1 MARALPRTGRLS
13 VAALEDD
20 IKAEARLHELEKT
33 CVRLQRQLAAAK
45 SKSDDLV
52 DAVERAA
59 YDATMVVGRPAP
71 IPRQKHKTGK
81 GGEEALVLHLT
92 DWQLGKSTHDG
103 SYNSDVCIR
112 RVHDVVDRVRRI
124 TEVQRADHPVKH
136 CVVLFGGD
144 HVEGQGIFPGQAH
157 EVDSSSYAQLLN
169 ASGLM
174 SDVVLSMLEE
184 FDTVEVYSVPGNHG
198 RLGRKGDEERETNL
212 DNIAYAISRGQLKDQ
227 KRLTWHPHGHWYQ
240 HVVVGEYK
248 ALLVHGDQIK
258 GFGGT
263 PAFAIARKCT
273 AWSSGAIPV
282 DFSDVYIGHYH
293 QNLVITLPNGGQVRM
308 TPSTESGSQ
317 YASEFMASKG
327 RPGQRLV
334 FVRPDKGTTTSE
346 YMLWLD

>member
-1 MARALPRTGRLS
+1 M
-13 VAALEDD
+13 AALEDD
-20 IKAEARLHELEKT
+20 IKEEQRLHELQKT
-33 CVRLQRQLAAAK
+33 CTRLQRQLSAAK
-45 SKSDDLV
+45 AKTDELV

-59 YDATMVVGRPAP
+59 HDATLIVGRPEP
-71 IPRQKHKTGK
+71 IKRPKQKAGK
-81 GGEEALVLHLT
+81 GREEVAVAAFT

-103 SYNSDVCIR
+103 TYNTDICVERI
-112 RVHDVVDRVRRI
+112 HHVVDRIRRI

-157 EVDSSSYAQLLN
+157 ETDSTSYAQLMT
-169 ASGLM
+169 AAGLM
-174 SDVVLSMLEE
+174 SSVVLSLLED

-198 RLGRKGDEERETNL
+198 RIGRKGDEARETNL
-212 DNIAYAISRGQLKDQ
+212 DNIAYAISRGQLQDQ

-240 HVVVGEYK
+240 HIVIGEYR

-258 GFGGT
+258 GFSGT

-317 YASEFMASKG
+317 HASEFMASKG

-334 FVRPDKGTTTSE
+334 FVRPDKGATTSE
-346 YMLWLD
+346 YMIWLD